1 MRLYEFLARRNWPR
15 TYTGKIL
22 LVSFLGVHVPMF
34 GAVTYAL
41 VADPTPL
48 MDQIDVLVAMLI
60 ATLVGTA
67 ATMVAM
73 AALLAPVRLASEAAR
88 TYLDTRETPRLPT
101 RYSDGAGVLMA
112 SVQECVTRLDA
123 SLTLAEAERDAIELD
138 RSEKFRML
146 AGLKHDFRTPLTV
159 ILGFADLMKTQ
170 SIGDYGGAAYRD
182 FATSIGS
189 SGQDLMQTLQSV
201 LDLSDA
207 EAQREYEAERETLDL
222 VPLARKAVGQE
233 HFHADRRA
241 VEVVMEAPRNLPVN
255 TVRSAARDLV
265 GTMLQ
270 AAIART
276 PSGGRVRLLL
286 ADEGAPAVTVIA
298 EGAALQ
304 LEDLPPR
311 LVQASTG
318 FRSGT
323 SDAAGSGAA
332 TPTTLRLSLIGT
344 FCHAMNARF
353 DASHSDDGMR
363 LHVTLAPEA
372 ASVAIA
378 AE

>member
-101 RYSDGAGVLMA
+101 RYGDGAGVLMA

-146 AGLKHDFRTPLTV
+146 AGMKHDFRTPLTV

-182 FATSIGS
+182 FATSIGN

-207 EAQREYEAERETLDL
+207 EAQRE
-222 VPLARKAVGQE
+222 
-233 HFHADRRA
+233 
-241 VEVVMEAPRNLPVN
+241 
-255 TVRSAARDLV
+255 
-265 GTMLQ
+265 
-270 AAIART
+270 
-276 PSGGRVRLLL
+276 
-286 ADEGAPAVTVIA
+286 
-298 EGAALQ
+298 
-304 LEDLPPR
+304 
-311 LVQASTG
+311 
-318 FRSGT
+318 
-323 SDAAGSGAA
+323 
-332 TPTTLRLSLIGT
+332 
-344 FCHAMNARF
+344 
-353 DASHSDDGMR
+353 
-363 LHVTLAPEA
+363 
-372 ASVAIA
+372 
-378 AE
+378 

>member
-1 MRLYEFLARRNWPR
+1 MRIYEFLARRNWPR

-41 VADPTPL
+41 LADSTPFMEQL
-48 MDQIDVLVAMLI
+48 DVLAAMLI

-67 ATMVAM
+67 GTMFVM
-73 AALLAPVRLASEAAR
+73 AALLAPVRRASEAAQG
-88 TYLDTRETPRLPT
+88 YLDTRETPRLPT

-123 SLTLAEAERDAIELD
+123 AIALAEAEREAVEQD
-138 RSEKFRML
+138 RTEKFRML
-146 AGLKHDFRTPLTV
+146 AGMKHDFRTPLTV

-182 FATSIGS
+182 FATSIGK
-189 SGQDLMQTLQSV
+189 SGQELMQTLQSV

-207 EAQREYEAERETLDL
+207 EAQREFEAEREMLDL
-222 VPLARKAVGQE
+222 VAVARKAVGQE
-233 HFHADRRA
+233 HFHADRRDVR
-241 VEVVMEAPRNLPVN
+241 VEVQAPRQVPVN

-276 PSGGRVRLLL
+276 PAGGRVRLELTGG
-286 ADEGAPAVTVIA
+286 AAPAVTVIA
-298 EGAALQ
+298 EGATLHR
-304 LEDLPPR
+304 EDLPECFAGLAR
-311 LVQASTG
+311 R
-318 FRSGT
+318 FESGT
-323 SDAAGSGAA
+323 GEGEGTGAA

-344 FCHAMNARF
+344 FCHAMNATF
-353 DASHSDDGMR
+353 DASRTEEGMR
-363 LHVTLAPEA
+363 LHVALAPTFQP
-372 ASVAIA
+372 VAIA